1 MDKKYLENDKMMM
14 MLVIMM
20 VMIMM
25 MMRMIPIQFI
35 DKQVVGRIAVPSIE
49 VVVH

>member
-14 MLVIMM
+14 MM
-20 VMIMM
+20 VMM
-25 MMRMIPIQFI
+25 MMMIIMMMIPIQFI
-35 DKQVVGRIAVPSIE
+35 DKQIVGRIAVASIE